1 MLPNFFKTAWR
12 NIIRQ
17 KSYTLINIIGLG
29 SGIAVCLLIFVLI
42 QFHSSF
48 DNFHTKKDRIYRLI
62 TEYHHADTKDIFF
75 GAGISPAIPQG
86 VHTDIPTLEQIAPIF
101 NNFDDQIQ
109 VLNAAGQVNKKFKET
124 SGVFATTPSFFKIFD
139 FPLIAGTA
147 ASLKDPNT
155 ALITQETAQ
164 KYFGSWQAAIGKT
177 IKWNDKDVVKITGI
191 LAPIPKNTD
200 FQLKVVIAMGTGFT
214 ADYAKSKDWNSTS
227 NNFGCY
233 VLLPPNVS
241 QAYLTS
247 RLRAL
252 VKKNHTDNITDSE
265 VAQSLKDVHFDVQ
278 SGNYSGK
285 SISPQMIKM
294 LWLIASFIL
303 IIACVNFINLA
314 TAQAVNRAKEVGIR
328 KVLGGNRGQLQIQ
341 FLTETLVIVLASVV
355 VSICISIIA
364 IPFIVKVLE
373 LPLTAGLLLQFDVAA
388 FLIVITL
395 LVTLIA
401 GFYPSIV
408 LSGFNPITALKS
420 KLAIKTA
427 KGISLRRGLVVFQFI
442 IAQGLIICTLIIVKQ
457 MNYFTHTSMGFA
469 KDAIVNVP
477 FPLDSASVSKLTY
490 LRQKATSLKGVEKLS
505 ISSDL
510 PAGED
515 ANWGMFYFDH
525 AIKQTD
531 FYSIFK
537 LIDNQYLDTYQL
549 KLVAGRNLMPSDTLK
564 EFVVNE
570 ALIQKLGI
578 RDPQQALNKEIKLG
592 EHAKGLI
599 VGVLK
604 NYHNRSFKNEYAP
617 MMMTTMKP
625 KFGYHLTNIK
635 LAANSIGTTL
645 PALEKI
651 WGEVYPDYTFEYKFV
666 DEQMAQFYKQENQ
679 LASIYTW
686 FAAVAILL
694 SCLGLYGLASFM
706 AVQRIKEVGIRKV
719 LGASVSGIVL
729 LFSKEFVALVVV
741 GFVIASPITWYLM
754 NKWLQDYTYRIH
766 IRWDIFVLSGGMA
779 ICIALATVSFQLV
792 KAALTNPVKS
802 LRSE

>member
-86 VHTDIPTLEQIAPIF
+86 VRTDIPTLEQIAPIF

-109 VLNAAGQVNKKFKET
+109 VLNAAGQVDKKFKET

-191 LAPIPKNTD
+191 LAPIRKNTD

-364 IPFIVKVLE
+364 IPIIGKILE

-388 FLIVITL
+388 FLIVTTL

-490 LRQKATSLKGVEKLS
+490 LRQKVTSLKGVEKLS

-537 LIDNQYLDTYQL
+537 LIDNQYLDTYHL

-617 MMMTTMKP
+617 MIMTTMKP

-635 LAANSIGTTL
+635 LAANSISTTL

-779 ICIALATVSFQLV
+779 ICIALATVSFQLI

>member
-1 MLPNFFKTAWR
+1 MFRNLLKTAWR
-12 NIIRQ
+12 NIVRQ

-42 QFHSSF
+42 QFHLSF
-48 DNFHTKKDRIYRLI
+48 DSFHTKKDRIYRLL
-62 TEYHHADTKDIFF
+62 TEYHHADTKDVFY
-75 GAGISPAIPQG
+75 GYGISAPVPQG
-86 VHTDIPTLEQIAPIF
+86 LRTELPSVKEIAPIF

-109 VLNAAGQVNKKFKET
+109 VLNATGQTDKKFKET
-124 SGVFATTPSFFKIFD
+124 SGVFATTPSFFNIFD
-139 FPLIAGTA
+139 FPLLAGTT

-155 ALITQETAQ
+155 ALITQETAER
-164 KYFGSWQAAIGKT
+164 YFGSWQNAMGKT
-177 IKWNDKDVVKITGI
+177 IKWNNTYVAKITGI
-191 LAPIPKNTD
+191 LAPIPKNSD
-200 FQLKVVIAMGTGFT
+200 FQFKVVFSVGTGYT
-214 ADYAKSKDWNSTS
+214 ASYQKSKDWNSTS
-227 NNFGCY
+227 TNFGCY
-233 VLLPPNVS
+233 VLLPPNVTG
-241 QAYLTS
+241 AYLTS

-252 VKKNHTDNITDSE
+252 VKKNHTDGIIDSE
-265 VAQSLKDVHFDVQ
+265 VAQPLKDVHLDTQ

-285 SISPQMIKM
+285 SISPQMIRM
-294 LWLIASFIL
+294 LWLIAFFIL
-303 IIACVNFINLA
+303 IIACVNFVNLA

-355 VSICISIIA
+355 LSLGISAMA
-364 IPFIVKVLE
+364 IPFIGRVLE
-373 LPLTAGLLLQFDVAA
+373 LPLTAGLLWQFKVAA
-388 FLIVITL
+388 FLVAATFC
-395 LVTLIA
+395 VTLIA

-408 LSGFNPITALKS
+408 LSGFNPINALKS

-427 KGISLRRGLVVFQFI
+427 KGVSLRRGLVVFQFI

-457 MNYFTHTSMGFA
+457 MHYFTNTSMGFA

-477 FPLDSASVSKLTY
+477 FPNDSASVSKLTY
-490 LRQKATSLKGVEKLS
+490 LKQKVTALKGVEKIS

-515 ANWGMFYFDH
+515 TNWGMFYFDH

-537 LIDNQYLDTYQL
+537 LVDNQYIDTYQL
-549 KLVAGRNLMPSDTLK
+549 KLVAGRNIMPSDTMK
-564 EFVVNE
+564 EFLVNE
-570 ALIQKLGI
+570 ALVQKLGM
-578 RDPQQALNKEIKLG
+578 RNPQKIINKKIKLG
-592 EHAKGLI
+592 EHAKGVV

-617 MMMTTMKP
+617 MLMTTMKP
-625 KFGYHLTNIK
+625 KFGYHLANIK
-635 LAANSIGTTL
+635 LSAKNIASTL
-645 PALEKI
+645 PALEKV
-651 WGEVYPDYTFEYKFV
+651 WGEIYPDYNFEYHFV
-666 DEQMAQFYKQENQ
+666 DEQIAQFYKQENQ

-719 LGASVSGIVL
+719 LGASISGIVF
-729 LFSKEFVALVVV
+729 LFSKEFVMLILI
-741 GFVIASPITWYLM
+741 GFIIASTITWYLM
-754 NKWLQDYTYRIH
+754 QKWLQDYTYRIH
-766 IRWDIFVLSGGMA
+766 IRWDIFALSGGTA
-779 ICIALATVSFQLV
+779 VFIALATVSFQLI
-792 KAALTNPVKS
+792 KAALANPVKS

>member
-1 MLPNFFKTAWR
+1 MLPNSFKTAWR

-75 GAGISPAIPQG
+75 GSGISPAVPQG
-86 VHTDIPTLEQIAPIF
+86 VRTDIPTLQEIAPIF

-109 VLNAAGQVNKKFKET
+109 VLNAAGQVDKKFKET

-139 FPLIAGTA
+139 FPLVAGTS

-155 ALITQETAQ
+155 ALISQEIAQ
-164 KYFGSWQAAIGKT
+164 KYFGSWQAAMGKT

-214 ADYAKSKDWNSTS
+214 AGYQKSKDWNSTS
-227 NNFGCY
+227 SNFGCY

-241 QAYLTS
+241 QAYLTA

-265 VAQSLKDVHFDVQ
+265 VAQPLKDVHFDSQ

-328 KVLGGNRGQLQIQ
+328 KVLGGNRGQLQLQ

-355 VSICISIIA
+355 VSIGISIIA
-364 IPFIVKVLE
+364 IPFIGKVLE
-373 LPLTAGLLLQFDVAA
+373 LPLTAVLLFQWSVAA
-388 FLIVITL
+388 FLIVVTL
-395 LVTLIA
+395 VVTLIA

-420 KLAIKTA
+420 KLAVKTA

-490 LRQKATSLKGVEKLS
+490 LRQKVTSLKGVEKLS

-515 ANWGMFYFDH
+515 GNWGMFYFDH

-537 LIDNQYLDTYQL
+537 LIDNQYLDTYHL

-578 RDPQQALNKEIKLG
+578 HDPQNALNKEIKLG
-592 EHAKGLI
+592 EHAKGII
-599 VGVLK
+599 VGVLQ

-617 MMMTTMKP
+617 MLMTTMKP

-635 LAANSIGTTL
+635 LAPNSIGTTL

-666 DEQMAQFYKQENQ
+666 DEQVAQFYKQENQ

-729 LFSKEFVALVVV
+729 LFSKEFVALVVI

-766 IRWDIFVLSGGMA
+766 IRWDIFALSGGMA
-779 ICIALATVSFQLV
+779 ICIALATVSFQLI

>member
-1 MLPNFFKTAWR
+1 MLSNFFKTAWR

-42 QFHSSF
+42 QFHTSF
-48 DNFHTKKDRIYRLI
+48 DNFHTKKDRIYRLL
-62 TEYHHADTKDIFF
+62 TEYHHADTKNVFYGF
-75 GAGISPAIPQG
+75 GISAPIPRG
-86 VHTDIPTLEQIAPIF
+86 LRIDMPSVKEIAPIF

-109 VLNAAGQVNKKFKET
+109 VLNAAGQVDKKFKET
-124 SGVFATTPSFFKIFD
+124 SGVYVTTPSFFKIFD
-139 FPLIAGTA
+139 FPLLAGTA

-155 ALITQETAQ
+155 ALITQETAER
-164 KYFGSWQAAIGKT
+164 YFGSWQTAMGKT

-191 LAPIPKNTD
+191 LAPIPQNSD
-200 FQLKVVIAMGTGFT
+200 FQLNVVVSMGTGFT

-233 VLLPPNVS
+233 VLLPPNVTE
-241 QAYLTS
+241 ANLTA

-252 VKKNHTDNITDSE
+252 VKKNHTDGITDSE
-265 VAQSLKDVHFDVQ
+265 IAQPLKDVHFDTQ
-278 SGNYSGK
+278 AGNYSGK
-285 SISPQMIKM
+285 SISPQMIQM
-294 LWLIASFIL
+294 LWLIALFIL

-341 FLTETLVIVLASVV
+341 FLTETLVIVLASVI
-355 VSICISIIA
+355 VSLGISAITIPIIGRA
-364 IPFIVKVLE
+364 LE
-373 LPLTAGLLLQFDVAA
+373 LPLTAGLLLQFKVAA
-388 FLIVITL
+388 FLVSATIC
-395 LVTLIA
+395 VTLIA

-408 LSGFNPITALKS
+408 LSGFNPINALKS
-420 KLAIKTA
+420 KLAVKTA

-457 MNYFTHTSMGFA
+457 MHYFSTTSMGFA

-477 FPLDSASVSKLTY
+477 FPNDSASVSKLTY
-490 LRQKATSLKGVEKLS
+490 LKQKVTALKGVEKIS

-510 PAGED
+510 PASE
-515 ANWGMFYFDH
+515 NTSWGTFNFDH
-525 AIKQTD
+525 ALKPTD
-531 FYSIFK
+531 FYAIFK
-537 LIDNQYLDTYQL
+537 LVDNQYLDTYQL
-549 KLVAGRNLMPSDTLK
+549 KLVAGRNLMASDTLK
-564 EFVVNE
+564 EFLVNE
-570 ALIQKLGI
+570 ALVQKLGI
-578 RDPQQALNKEIKLG
+578 RDPQAILNKEIKLG

-604 NYHNRSFKNEYAP
+604 NYHNRSFKNETAP
-617 MMMTTMKP
+617 MMITTMKP

-635 LAANSIGTTL
+635 LSANNIATTL

-651 WGEVYPDYTFEYKFV
+651 WGEVYPDYTFEYHFV

-719 LGASVSGIVL
+719 LGASVSGIVF
-729 LFSKEFVALVVV
+729 LFSKEFIMLIVI

-754 NKWLQDYTYRIH
+754 QKWLQDYTYRIH

-779 ICIALATVSFQLV
+779 VFIALATVSFQLI
-792 KAALTNPVKS
+792 KAALANPVKS